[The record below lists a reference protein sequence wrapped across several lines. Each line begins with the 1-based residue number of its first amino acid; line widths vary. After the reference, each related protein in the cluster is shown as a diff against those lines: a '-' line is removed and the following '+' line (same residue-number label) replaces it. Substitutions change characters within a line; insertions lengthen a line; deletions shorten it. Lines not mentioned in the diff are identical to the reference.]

1 MYLRQQANFRN
12 TVCQEASATEIL
24 TLCYCIFQ
32 TLTKQLYN
40 FNWSSILWLNVIPKY
55 TCAHISTYNVHR
67 QRTSNMRTSVL
78 SYDIQSQSRRPVE
91 ITELFCYCLKYLVAE
106 DRNFRRTGFLVDS
119 FTNPEFWIFKNVFC
133 CCFLS
138 KQARLSLV
146 GSEFEIE
153 N

>member
-1 MYLRQQANFRN
+1 MSK
-12 TVCQEASATEIL
+12 VKI
-24 TLCYCIFQ
+24 I
-32 TLTKQLYN
+32 
-40 FNWSSILWLNVIPKY
+40 SILSH
-55 TCAHISTYNVHR
+55 TCTYVQLHR

-78 SYDIQSQSRRPVE
+78 SYDIQSQNRRPVE

-119 FTNPEFWIFKNVFC
+119 TLKVSSLKFSKYYKPTNMMIILYYNLSFLPHGFTNPEFWIFKNVFC